1 MLFFFFFQAED
12 GIRDLTVTGVQ
23 TCALPIWPWRRG
35 DTVGKPPTEPEALRR
50 EIEQTRAELGETV
63 EALAAKADVK
73 ARAQEA
79 VDDVKHRV
87 HEVADEAKERARGAV
102 DIVAYQVGKQ
112 REKVAA
118 LSPAARVAIAAVA
131 VGL

>member
-1 MLFFFFFQAED
+1 
-12 GIRDLTVTGVQ
+12 
-23 TCALPIWPWRRG
+23 
-35 DTVGKPPTEPEALRR
+35 VGKPPTEPEALRR

-73 ARAQEA
+73 ARAHEA

-87 HEVADEAKERARGAV
+87 HDLTDDARERVHGAV
-102 DIVAYQVGKQ
+102 DTVAYQVGKQ

-118 LSPAARVAIAAVA
+118 LRPPVRVAIAAAVA
-131 VGL
+131 GLVALLIVRKLRSRRSQ